1 MLQCCVT
8 SQKYWRRR
16 LRLSGPVKI
25 ELLKDAV
32 LINHHTLLV
41 GSSHT
46 YNSNLAVRIS
56 FQLKTLKF
64 KLKPKKKLTEC

>member
-1 MLQCCVT
+1 M
-8 SQKYWRRR
+8 
-16 LRLSGPVKI
+16 KI

-32 LINHHTLLV
+32 LIIHHTLLV